1 MSLILLADYFNLI
14 GAQLA
19 ISLSLIL
26 FIILVF
32 TKIYELFGISSKK
45 VILNISIFILFNL
58 IYIYFEIQTLFTI
71 FNICILIFSFLI
83 YANKNLPT
91 DKYNNEFINYFKNLN
106 KNL

>member
-45 VILNISIFILFNL
+45 
-58 IYIYFEIQTLFTI
+58 
-71 FNICILIFSFLI
+71 
-83 YANKNLPT
+83 
-91 DKYNNEFINYFKNLN
+91 
-106 KNL
+106 

>member
-26 FIILVF
+26 FIIVVF
-32 TKIYELFGISSKK
+32 TKIYELFGISSRK

-58 IYIYFEIQTLFTI
+58 IYIYFGNSKTI
-71 FNICILIFSFLI
+71 YDILIFCILIFSFLI

-91 DKYNNEFINYFKNLN
+91 DKYNNEFINYFKNL
-106 KNL
+106 K